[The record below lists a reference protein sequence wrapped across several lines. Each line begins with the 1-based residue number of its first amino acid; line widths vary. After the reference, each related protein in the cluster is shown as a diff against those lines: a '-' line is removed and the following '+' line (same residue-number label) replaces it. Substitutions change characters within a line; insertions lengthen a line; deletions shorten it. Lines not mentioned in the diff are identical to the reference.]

1 MKNCRKCG
9 VNKSLDLFLK
19 QKKNKDGHHSHCKE
33 CRSKYDAARYSPEK
47 RSELYCS
54 NLELNREER
63 RKYYQQNKPSYY
75 ARKAK
80 RRASLL
86 NRTPSWLSVSDVQKI
101 SSIYNDCV
109 LLNKQGT
116 VKYEVDHIVPLQG
129 ETVSG
134 LHVPWNLQIIP
145 MFENRSKGNKFNK
158 GII

>member
-1 MKNCRKCG
+1 MKTCRNCG
-9 VNKSLDLFLK
+9 VSKSLDLFPK
-19 QKKNKDGHHSHCKE
+19 QKQNKDGHHSYCKQ
-33 CRSKYDAARYSPEK
+33 CRSEYDKSRYNPEK
-47 RSELYCS
+47 RSKEYVQ
-54 NLELNREER
+54 NLASER
-63 RKYYQQNKPSYY
+63 QARRDYYKDHKEAYY

-86 NRTPSWLSVSDVQKI
+86 NRTPLWLSESDLNKMRE
-101 SSIYNDCV
+101 IYNRCS

-145 MFENRSKGNKFNK
+145 MLENRSKGNRF
-158 GII
+158 